1 MSDCLAENTLAFLV
15 GDQET
20 GWGVARNPHKIL
32 NHLDFIRQQEAIA
45 QAPTEQTLRQY
56 AAVRHLEFHPADV
69 CALACQGCTYGFDR
83 KLLPP
88 RYYPMEGVDRLAQ
101 LRPGSMLIVG
111 GGEPTLY
118 NSGAARFPQLIEEI
132 DYQMPG
138 IVLALVTN
146 GVYRPPGNWPERLA
160 WLRVSLDAATPQTYY
175 RLKGVHAFGRVLDNF
190 LDYLDMDIPYV
201 GIGFV
206 FSKANVREYAPVAR
220 LIFDFVR
227 RERPDCLPRVNI
239 QYRPLR
245 DDYFPAGFPLAV
257 DEQDIRGVVDDL
269 EELAGESPEMEAFL
283 RDQTNARAILAGNIH
298 TPQEF
303 GRCYYAEVF
312 KIVRA
317 NGDVRPCCIRVLEP
331 DLWLGNILTDSL
343 ESIACRTMVV
353 ADRSL
358 PFCSPR
364 YCRMGGLNRLVER
377 GLRGEIQPPISPQVV
392 ADPMF

>member
-1 MSDCLAENTLAFLV
+1 
-15 GDQET
+15 
-20 GWGVARNPHKIL
+20 
-32 NHLDFIRQQEAIA
+32 
-45 QAPTEQTLRQY
+45 
-56 AAVRHLEFHPADV
+56 
-69 CALACQGCTYGFDR
+69 
-83 KLLPP
+83 
-88 RYYPMEGVDRLAQ
+88 
-101 LRPGSMLIVG
+101 
-111 GGEPTLY
+111 
-118 NSGAARFPQLIEEI
+118 
-132 DYQMPG
+132 
-138 IVLALVTN
+138 
-146 GVYRPPGNWPERLA
+146 
-160 WLRVSLDAATPQTYY
+160 
-175 RLKGVHAFGRVLDNF
+175 
-190 LDYLDMDIPYV
+190 
-201 GIGFV
+201 
-206 FSKANVREYAPVAR
+206 VRE
-220 LIFDFVR
+220 
-227 RERPDCLPRVNI
+227 
-239 QYRPLR
+239 
-245 DDYFPAGFPLAV
+245 PLAGQKRAQKV
-257 DEQDIRGVVDDL
+257 KGCAGGRRRAYERYQWKARAEAWDAVML

-364 YCRMGGLNRLVER
+364 YCRMGGVNRLVER